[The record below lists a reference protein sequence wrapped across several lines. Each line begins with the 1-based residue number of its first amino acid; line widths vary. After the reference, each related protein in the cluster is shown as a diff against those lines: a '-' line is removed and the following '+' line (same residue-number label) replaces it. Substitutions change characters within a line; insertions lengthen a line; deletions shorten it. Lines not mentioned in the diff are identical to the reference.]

1 MSHETLD
8 IEAIKILAMR
18 YGISG
23 SYSLY
28 NVLTDAVDE
37 YCATTTNKRLQHYK
51 KACLEDIEKRASVLG
66 DALARIDT
74 ELVSLLHKAW
84 PDVPGKYEWPARVQ
98 ADLRTLVQSANRAA
112 NEMPD
117 PQCGGA
123 IDAFDALF
131 DKLIDMYEKGSG
143 IGATYWHEEPEYRGA
158 FVDFAIEALHLAGID
173 KTNMAVGKELE
184 RKLAARQIES
194 KT

>member
-8 IEAIKILAMR
+8 IEAIKTLAMR

-23 SYSLY
+23 TYSLY
-28 NVLTDAVDE
+28 NVLTDAVNE

-51 KACLEDIEKRASVLG
+51 KAYLEDIEKRAIELG

-84 PDVPGKYEWPARVQ
+84 PDVPDKYEWPARVQ
-98 ADLRTLVQSANRAA
+98 DDLSMLVQSANRAA

-117 PQCGGA
+117 PQWDGA
-123 IDAFDALF
+123 IYAFDTLF

-158 FVDFAIEALHLAGID
+158 FVDFALEALHLAGIY

-184 RKLAARQIES
+184 RKLASRRSEP